1 MTRRLHAAESRASE
15 RNKADTK
22 HTSKR
27 LTPSHSSRASDLIS
41 GQTQVSIPSFL
52 ARFLPDRQTHRQIQS
67 ISSFPDSHPAGLCAL
82 YKSLNKKKK
91 KSACS
96 NSAAHYSSLQK
107 RKAPR
112 ARSYLLLT
120 KVSETISS
128 GC

>member
-1 MTRRLHAAESRASE
+1 MTHRLHAAESKASE

-82 YKSLNKKKK
+82 YKSLNEKKKNA
-91 KSACS
+91 SR
-96 NSAAHYSSLQK
+96 NSTAHYSSLQK